1 MNRHQADNENSQE
14 LILAIIATC
23 VSVAVFVVSL
33 RFYVRLV
40 IIRKFGPDD
49 WALAA
54 ALVATIFGGAIMGVS
69 VRLGLGRHA
78 HLLSLTQMS
87 TFLKIIWFASM
98 EYSFAITLMKATF
111 LLQYRRVFPLPNFQR
126 LCNIAL
132 SFLVIW
138 AMAGLLGAMLNC
150 LPLERNWDASA
161 PNSCTGRIKFWEAYA
176 IMHVITDVLILIMP
190 LPLLKT
196 LPLPWVQKVV
206 LMAVFCLGFL

>member
-69 VRLGLGRHA
+69 VRRADPYNAAATTKDPAFTVGTEGGVDGGFLSGL
-78 HLLSLTQMS
+78 
-87 TFLKIIWFASM
+87 FI
-98 EYSFAITLMKATF
+98 
-111 LLQYRRVFPLPNFQR
+111 V
-126 LCNIAL
+126 
-132 SFLVIW
+132 W
-138 AMAGLLGAMLNC
+138 AM
-150 LPLERNWDASA
+150 EE
-161 PNSCTGRIKFWEAYA
+161 T
-176 IMHVITDVLILIMP
+176 
-190 LPLLKT
+190 
-196 LPLPWVQKVV
+196 
-206 LMAVFCLGFL
+206 VFKSE